1 MIATKDLIQ
10 QLAADARPLRKGAAS
25 LGLVLGVAAGALV
38 SFAAIASW
46 LGWPLTAV
54 PYTGVPAFL
63 MKLAF
68 SVSMLALAGVF
79 LLASGRPGRH
89 LGKRLSWLLLP
100 PALVF
105 VAAAMELTIAAPQF
119 REDAWL
125 GSTWLTCILSIT
137 ALSIPVLAGIT
148 WAFRRLAPT
157 NLPIS
162 GFLAGVTSGSAA
174 AVVYALYCPETTATF
189 LASWY
194 TLGILTAGV
203 IGSATATRLLRW

>member
-10 QLAADARPLRKGAAS
+10 QLAAEARPLRKGAAS
-25 LGLVLGVAAGALV
+25 LGLVFGIAVGALV
-38 SFAAIASW
+38 SFGAIASW

-68 SVSMLALAGVF
+68 AVSLLALAGVF
-79 LLASGRPGRH
+79 LFASGRPGHR

-105 VAAAMELTIAAPQF
+105 VAAAMEWAIAAP
-119 REDAWL
+119 RLRSETWLDA
-125 GSTWLTCILSIT
+125 SWLTCILSIT
-137 ALSIPVLAGIT
+137 ALSIPVLAGIS

-157 NLPIS
+157 NFPIS
-162 GFLAGVTSGSAA
+162 GFLAGITSGAAA

-189 LASWY
+189 LAAWY
-194 TLGILTAGV
+194 TAGILTAGLV
-203 IGSATATRLLRW
+203 GFAAATRLLKW

>member
-1 MIATKDLIQ
+1 MIATNDLIQ
-10 QLAADARPLRKGAAS
+10 QLAAEARPLRKGAAS
-25 LGLVLGVAAGALV
+25 LGLALGIAAGALV

-54 PYTGVPAFL
+54 PNTGVPAFL
-63 MKLAF
+63 MKLGY
-68 SVSMLALAGVF
+68 SVAMLALAGVF
-79 LLASGRPGRH
+79 LFASGRPGRH
-89 LGKRLSWLLLP
+89 LGKRLGWLLLP
-100 PALVF
+100 PALII
-105 VAAAMELTIAAPQF
+105 VAAAMEFTMVAPLV

-125 GSTWLTCILSIT
+125 GSTWLTCIASIT

-157 NLPIS
+157 NLRLS
-162 GFLAGVTSGSAA
+162 GFLAGIASGSAA

-194 TLGILTAGV
+194 TAGMLTAGL
-203 IGSATATRLLRW
+203 IGSAAATRLLRW